1 VGMAG
6 VHQRKR
12 TPGRADVHR
21 LPETV
26 QHQNLTI

>member
-12 TPGRADVHR
+12 SPGRADVDR
-21 LPETV
+21 LPKTV
-26 QHQNLTI
+26 QHQNLTV